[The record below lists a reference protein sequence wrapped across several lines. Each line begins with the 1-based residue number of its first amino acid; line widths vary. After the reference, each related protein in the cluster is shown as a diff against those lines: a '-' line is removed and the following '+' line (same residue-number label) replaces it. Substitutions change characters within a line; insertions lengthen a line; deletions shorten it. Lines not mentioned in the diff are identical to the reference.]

1 MQLNPDQYNV
11 VWDSPSVDF
20 NGSMP
25 IGNGDI
31 GANVWVEK
39 ASGDLIL
46 LLAKTDAWDENG
58 ILLRIGRLRVSL
70 DPPVFRD
77 QANYR
82 QELKL
87 TNNEIEI
94 NAGESKC
101 VISCD
106 FGAPLMRVNVQS
118 SSPIGVNVK
127 LECWR
132 TEPRTIKTQTG
143 DIFKNLVGK
152 NSDPFPT
159 VISPDHI
166 LSRDNALIWCHRNE
180 ARENDG
186 YAISMKLQGLG
197 DEIGKSPHPLL
208 HRTFGAKVSGDGFV
222 LNGNAELAAPSATS
236 HAFDVLIHARHP
248 ATIDSWLAEIES
260 ASSPTTKPS
269 SLSASENRSPGV
281 QEFGIELWSDD
292 RAGNQTAQQVSRAYA
307 LQQHMNR
314 AAGRGA
320 QPIKHNGSIFSV
332 GTKDDPDFR
341 RWGPGYWFQNQRL
354 IYWPML
360 ADGEFDLMLPFF
372 RMYRDCLELQ
382 RARTRKYFNHG
393 GAHYPETI
401 YFWGAE
407 VSAHYGWT
415 PFEQRARPEA
425 ECAYL
430 TYYWS
435 GGIELTL
442 MMLEYF
448 EYTSDQDFARE
459 FLRPVADAV
468 IEFFDL
474 HYPRDASGKIRFE
487 PGQALETWHVAT
499 NPLPETAGL
508 RYVLPRLLA
517 TAGDFDASSSFVA
530 RCQRLLRELPDL
542 PVGERDGKRVIL
554 AAERFDV
561 KKNTENPELYCIFP
575 YRLYGLNKPDL
586 QLARD
591 TFAARL
597 HVVDTCWHQDV
608 IQMALLGLTD
618 DAARSLAVRAS
629 PASHSDSRF
638 PAFWNAFHD
647 WIPDIDH
654 GGVLQIALQQML
666 MQCDGDQIRLLPA
679 WPAKWNA
686 RFRLHAP
693 KQTIV
698 SGEVVNGNLTELD
711 VQPAERRKDVL
722 DCGL

>member
-11 VWDSPSVDF
+11 VWHSPSVDF

-31 GANVWVEK
+31 GANVWVEQ

-58 ILLRIGRLRVSL
+58 TLLKIGRLRVDF
-70 DPPVFRD
+70 DPPVFKDAARF
-77 QANYR
+77 R

-87 TNNEIEI
+87 ASNEIEI
-94 NAGESKC
+94 SADKAKC

-106 FGAPLMRVNVQS
+106 ADAPRARVNIQC
-118 SSPIGVNVK
+118 SSPIGVTVK

-132 TEPRTIKTQTG
+132 TAPRTIKTQTG

-152 NSDPFPT
+152 NSDPYPT

-166 LSRDNALIWCHRNE
+166 LSRDNALIWCHRNKE
-180 ARENDG
+180 PENDG
-186 YAISMKLQGLG
+186 YAINMKLQGLG
-197 DEIGKSPHPLL
+197 DEITKSPHPLL

-222 LNGNAELAAPSATS
+222 LNGTDELVASPKTS
-236 HAFDVLIHARHP
+236 HEIDALIFSQHP
-248 ATIDSWLAEIES
+248 STIDSWLAQINERALSEKFS
-260 ASSPTTKPS
+260 PLAASRNK
-269 SLSASENRSPGV
+269 SPGSHK
-281 QEFGIELWSDD
+281 FGIELWSDD
-292 RAGNQTAQQVSRAYA
+292 PPENEIAQQISRAYG
-307 LQQHMNR
+307 LQQYMNR

-360 ADGEFDLMLPFF
+360 ADGEFGLMLPFF

-442 MMLEYF
+442 MMLEYC
-448 EYTSDQDFARE
+448 EYTGDDSFARD

-468 IEFFDL
+468 VEFFDL
-474 HYPRDASGKIRFE
+474 HYPRDVDGKIRFE

-499 NPLPETAGL
+499 NPLPEIAGL
-508 RYVLPRLLA
+508 RYVLPRLLSA
-517 TAGDFDASSSFVA
+517 ASGFDASSSFVA
-530 RCQRLLRELPDL
+530 RCQRLLSELPEI
-542 PVGERDGKRVIL
+542 PIGEKDGKRVVL
-554 AAERFDV
+554 PAERFDV

-629 PASHSDSRF
+629 PVSHSESRF

-698 SGEVVNGNLTELD
+698 SAEVVNGKLTEFD
-711 VQPAERRKDVL
+711 VQPAARRKDVVG
-722 DCGL
+722 CR